1 MRLPS
6 RESNTDQPSRSIVQP
21 MTTSATRARYR
32 VVALAT
38 GLGMITY
45 LDRACIATLAP
56 GIIRDLGL
64 TTVQMGYVF
73 TVFQLAYA
81 LFEIPTAWWAD
92 RQGTRAVLSRIVLWW
107 SGLTA
112 LTGAAFN
119 YPILLA
125 IRFLF
130 GMGEAGAWPCVA
142 RTFSR
147 WIPARER
154 GRVQGVFFAGAH
166 LVGGLTPAL
175 VLWLLTF
182 LSWRMIFVCFGA
194 VGLVWVA
201 IWHTWFRNDPS
212 EHASVN
218 AAELATIVAERKQE
232 SGHAAGW
239 EYWGRLIRSK
249 NMLAM
254 CIMYIPNCMIFY
266 FCITWLPTFLRQRHG
281 FDATSLGLFAG
292 LPLIVSMPGDLLG
305 GLVTDRLAA
314 RYGLRIGRCALGAA
328 AYLIAGVALIGA
340 AASTT
345 PILAATLIAVATG
358 MTMFTLGAAWGTVI
372 EVGRNQVGVVG
383 ATMNSVGNL
392 AAMLNPLIVAYSVQW
407 FGSWN
412 LPLYLMGALFLLGT
426 VCWTLIDPTEPV
438 FAEAAEPQ
446 PGRPQSL
453 GEATA

>member
-1 MRLPS
+1 M
-6 RESNTDQPSRSIVQP
+6 NGFDTHV
-21 MTTSATRARYR
+21 RYR

-56 GIIRDLGL
+56 GIMRDLGL
-64 TTVQMGYVF
+64 STVQMGYAF

-92 RQGTRAVLSRIVLWW
+92 RRGTRSVLSRIVLWW
-107 SGLTA
+107 SALTA
-112 LTGAAFN
+112 ATAAAFN
-119 YPILLA
+119 YPMLLA

-142 RTFSR
+142 RTFAR
-147 WIPARER
+147 WIPVRER

-166 LVGGLTPAL
+166 LVGGLTPTL
-175 VLWLLTF
+175 VLWFLTF
-182 LSWRMIFVCFGA
+182 MSWRAIFVTFGT
-194 VGLVWVA
+194 VGLVWVT

-212 EHASVN
+212 EHPSVSD
-218 AAELATIVAERKQE
+218 AELRTIVAERPPD

-239 EYWGRLIRSK
+239 EYWKRLIRNR

-254 CIMYIPNCMIFY
+254 CIMYVPNCMIFY
-266 FCITWLPTFLRQRHG
+266 FCITWLPTYLKQRHG
-281 FDATSLGLFAG
+281 FDATSLGIFAG

-314 RYGLRIGRCALGAA
+314 RYGLRIGRCGLGAV
-328 AYLIAGVALIGA
+328 AYVVAGVALLA
-340 AASTT
+340 AAVSST
-345 PILAATLIAVATG
+345 PVLAASLIAVATG

-372 EVGRNQVGVVG
+372 ELGRNHVGVVG

-407 FGSWN
+407 FGNWN
-412 LPLYLMGALFLLGT
+412 IPLYLMGGLFLVGA
-426 VCWTLIDPTEPV
+426 VCWMLVDPEQPV
-438 FAEAAEPQ
+438 F
-446 PGRPQSL
+446 
-453 GEATA
+453 GELPVASPSPAPSRVGAATA